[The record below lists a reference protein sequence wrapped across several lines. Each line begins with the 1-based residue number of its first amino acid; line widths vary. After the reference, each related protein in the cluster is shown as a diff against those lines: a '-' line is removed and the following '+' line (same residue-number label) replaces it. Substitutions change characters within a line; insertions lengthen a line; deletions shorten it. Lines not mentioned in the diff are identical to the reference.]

1 MCLGLTCQV
10 AAVTGDGRALVDHG
24 GRLTAVS
31 LLTLD
36 EPVHPGEWLL
46 VHAGF
51 ALARLSEEQVADAR
65 ELRATTEKGWT

>member
-10 AAVTGDGRALVDHG
+10 VAVTGDGRALVHHG

-36 EPVHPGEWLL
+36 EPVRPGEWLL